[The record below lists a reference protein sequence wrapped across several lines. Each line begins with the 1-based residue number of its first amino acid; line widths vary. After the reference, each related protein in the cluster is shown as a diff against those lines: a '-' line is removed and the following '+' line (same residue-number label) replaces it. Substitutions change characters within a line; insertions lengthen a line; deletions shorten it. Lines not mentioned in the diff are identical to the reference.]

1 MRLGITD
8 NGFRFSVSGFR
19 NNTGQDESSLERII
33 AASWPP
39 AINQGEVCVPTVYYL
54 PDKISIELQPGE
66 TLLEGALRVGLPHI
80 NVCGGIGRCSTCRV
94 IVLEGLEYCS
104 PPGKDEKAIQE
115 MLRLPEHV
123 RLACQL
129 TITGPVKVRR
139 LVEDIEDVDFFS
151 IFIEG
156 VEVLTALGEE
166 KEIFILFCDIQG
178 FTSFAENMLPYDVLY
193 SLNLFLA
200 QMGDIV
206 KGQGGRIDN
215 YMGDG
220 FMALFEVSDPREGAR
235 RSITAGL
242 EMLEAVARLRP
253 YLQELYGRSFEI
265 RIGLHFGRVVA
276 GKLGHPGHKRGT
288 VIGDAVNMA
297 SRIEN
302 ANKRAGTRFL
312 ISQEMFDLLGAD
324 LLVGKKVVGEIPGKS
339 GEYRLYEVLGL
350 KGRGEL
356 DHGGHNS

>member
-1 MRLGITD
+1 
-8 NGFRFSVSGFR
+8 VS
-19 NNTGQDESSLERII
+19 
-33 AASWPP
+33 
-39 AINQGEVCVPTVYYL
+39 TVYYL
-54 PDKISIELQPGE
+54 PDKISIELGPGE
-66 TLLEGALRVGLPHI
+66 TLLEGALRAGVPHI

-94 IVLEGLEYCS
+94 IVLEGLEHCS
-104 PPGKDEKAIQE
+104 PPSKDEKAIQE
-115 MLRLPEHV
+115 MLHLPSHV
-123 RLACQL
+123 RLACQT

-178 FTSFAENMLPYDVLY
+178 FTSFAENMLPYDVMY

-206 KGQGGRIDN
+206 KRYQGRIDN

-220 FMALFEVSDPREGAR
+220 FMALFEAGDPREGAR
-235 RSITAGL
+235 RAVTAGL
-242 EMLEAVARLRP
+242 EMFEAVARLGP

-276 GKLGHPGHKRGT
+276 GKLGHPGYKRGT

-312 ISQEMFDLLGAD
+312 ISQELYELLETE

-339 GEYRLYEVLGL
+339 GEYQLYEVLDL
-350 KGRGEL
+350 QGREPAAARL
-356 DHGGHNS
+356 